1 MKVIQKISVAEQERT
16 AIDPALGDYIRDR
29 RQELGMTIKELA
41 EKVHCSATHV
51 TRIELHQRKC
61 DSMQLIVDFANAL
74 NVPTER
80 LLDLAGQAL
89 PESEDFLRRAI
100 PSIKNEYQKQ
110 IITEFAQL
118 ITGNS
123 LTRPEMQ
130 QLILQA
136 AAMTEFFERHRGEAV
151 SDAAE

>member
-1 MKVIQKISVAEQERT
+1 MKVIQKNSVAEQQRT
-16 AIDPALGDYIRDR
+16 AIDPALGDYIRNR

-41 EKVHCSATHV
+41 EKINCSPTHV

-61 DSMQLIVDFANAL
+61 DSMQLLVDFANAL

-89 PESEDFLRRAI
+89 PESDDFLRRAI
-100 PSIKNEYQKQ
+100 PSIKNDYQKQ

-123 LTRPEMQ
+123 LTKPEMQ

-136 AAMTEFFERHRGEAV
+136 TAMVEFFENHR
-151 SDAAE
+151 AEIMTHNQ

>member
-1 MKVIQKISVAEQERT
+1 
-16 AIDPALGDYIRDR
+16 
-29 RQELGMTIKELA
+29 
-41 EKVHCSATHV
+41 
-51 TRIELHQRKC
+51 
-61 DSMQLIVDFANAL
+61 MQLLVDFANAL

-89 PESEDFLRRAI
+89 PESDDFLRRAI
-100 PSIKNEYQKQ
+100 PSIKNDYQKQ

-123 LTRPEMQ
+123 LTKPEMQ

-136 AAMTEFFERHRGEAV
+136 TAMVEFFENHR
-151 SDAAE
+151 AEIMTHNQ